1 MLLGMNWMDPNW
13 LLLHYHTEFIWLG
26 AVLLFIE
33 CGLFFPFLPGDTL
46 LISAG
51 LFIATGK
58 LHENVILVMVIFAVA
73 AFAGNV
79 VGYEIGRAAGT
90 PLMQRDGRI
99 LKRYFEETHEFFE
112 KRGNAALV
120 VGRFVAVVRTYVT
133 VVAGIAKMDR
143 RRFMIWSAVG
153 AVAWVLSI
161 TLLGYYLGKS
171 VPGLI
176 KHIDILIIGI
186 VALSAIPI
194 AIEWRNRRRRPTS
207 DGDLGATGTTAGS
220 DLEV

>member
-1 MLLGMNWMDPNW
+1 VTALIANSMTPLLLGMKWMDPTW
-13 LLLHYHTEFIWLG
+13 LLDHYHTEFLWLG
-26 AVLLFIE
+26 AALLFIE

-46 LISAG
+46 LVSAG
-51 LFIATGK
+51 LFIATDK
-58 LHENVILVMVIFAVA
+58 WHENIVVVMVIFTIA

-79 VGYEIGRAAGT
+79 VGYEIGRAVGT

-99 LKRYFEETHEFFE
+99 LKRRYFEETHEFFE

-133 VVAGIAKMDR
+133 VVAGVAKMDR
-143 RRFMIWSAVG
+143 RRFLVWSAVG

-171 VPGLI
+171 MPGVV

-186 VALSAIPI
+186 IALSAIPI
-194 AIEWRNRRRRPTS
+194 GIEWRNRRRRAPAS
-207 DGDLGATGTTAGS
+207 AD
-220 DLEV
+220 

>member
-1 MLLGMNWMDPNW
+1 MHDLLIQLPSLSITSWISPDF
-13 LLLHYHTEFIWLG
+13 LLTKFGGDLFWLG
-26 AVLLFIE
+26 IILLIVE

-58 LHENVILVMVIFAVA
+58 LHENLVLVMVLFAVA

-79 VGYEIGRAAGT
+79 IGYEIGRAVGT

-99 LKRYFEETHEFFE
+99 LKKRYFEETHEFFE
-112 KRGNAALV
+112 RRGNAALV

-143 RRFMIWSAVG
+143 RRFLVWSGVG

-171 VPGLI
+171 VPGLV
-176 KHIDILIIGI
+176 KHIDLLIVGVI
-186 VALSAIPI
+186 ALSAIPI
-194 AIEWRNRRRRPTS
+194 AIEWRNRRRRTPES
-207 DGDLGATGTTAGS
+207 A
-220 DLEV
+220 E

>member
-1 MLLGMNWMDPNW
+1 MTPMLLGMKWMDPNW
-13 LLLHYHTEFIWLG
+13 LLDHYHTEFIWLG
-26 AVLLFIE
+26 ALLLVIE

-58 LHENVILVMVIFAVA
+58 LHENLVLVMVLFTVA

-79 VGYEIGRAAGT
+79 IGYEIGRAVGT
-90 PLMQRDGRI
+90 PLMHRDGKI
-99 LKRYFEETHEFFE
+99 LKKRYFEETHEFFE
-112 KRGNAALV
+112 RRGNAALV

-143 RRFMIWSAVG
+143 RRFLVWSGIGAVG
-153 AVAWVLSI
+153 WVLSI

-171 VPGLI
+171 VPGLV

-186 VALSAIPI
+186 IALSAIPI
-194 AIEWRNRRRRPTS
+194 AIEWRNRRRRTPES
-207 DGDLGATGTTAGS
+207 AD
-220 DLEV
+220 

>member
-1 MLLGMNWMDPNW
+1 MAPMLLGMKWMDPNW
-13 LLLHYHTEFIWLG
+13 LLDHYHTEFIWLG
-26 AVLLFIE
+26 AVLLLIE

-51 LFIATGK
+51 LFIATDK
-58 LHENVILVMVIFAVA
+58 LHENLVLVMVLFSVA

-79 VGYEIGRAAGT
+79 IGYEIGRALGT

-99 LKRYFEETHEFFE
+99 LKRRYFEETHEFFE

-133 VVAGIAKMDR
+133 VVAGVAKMDR
-143 RRFMIWSAVG
+143 KRFLLWSAVG

-171 VPGLI
+171 VPSLV
-176 KHIDILIIGI
+176 KHIDLLIIGI
-186 VALSAIPI
+186 IALSAIPI
-194 AIEWRNRRRRPTS
+194 GIQWRNRRRPPESTS
-207 DGDLGATGTTAGS
+207 
-220 DLEV
+220 E

>member
-1 MLLGMNWMDPNW
+1 MTPMLLGMKWMDPNW
-13 LLLHYHTEFIWLG
+13 LLDHYHTEFIWLG
-26 AVLLFIE
+26 ALLLVIE

-51 LFIATGK
+51 LFIATDK
-58 LHENVILVMVIFAVA
+58 LHENLVLVMVLFAVA

-79 VGYEIGRAAGT
+79 IGYEIGRAVGT
-90 PLMQRDGRI
+90 PLMERDGKI
-99 LKRYFEETHEFFE
+99 LKKRYFEETHEFFE
-112 KRGNAALV
+112 RRGNAALV

-143 RRFMIWSAVG
+143 RRFLIWSGVG

-171 VPGLI
+171 VPGLV

-186 VALSAIPI
+186 IALSAIPI
-194 AIEWRNRRRRPTS
+194 AIEWRNRRRRTPTS
-207 DGDLGATGTTAGS
+207 A
-220 DLEV
+220 E